1 MRTLAAIL
9 GALVVATS
17 VVAAHH
23 SPIIFDRTRQ
33 VKLEGVVKEFRW
45 SNPHSWILVDVAN
58 GKGAVDTWSI
68 EMGSPNHLAKVG
80 WRAST
85 LKAGDRVSVVV
96 YPLRDGEIGGGQFIS
111 LTQADGRVMTEKG
124 PSESV
129 R

>member
-1 MRTLAAIL
+1 MKTIAATL
-9 GALVVATS
+9 GAVVVVAS

-33 VKLEGVVKEFRW
+33 VKLNGVVKEFRW
-45 SNPHSWILVDVAN
+45 SNPHSWILIDVAN
-58 GKGAVDTWSI
+58 DKGTLATWSI

-85 LKAGDRVSVVV
+85 LKAGDRISVVV
-96 YPLRDGEIGGGQFIS
+96 YPLRDGEAGGGQFIS
-111 LTQADGRVMTEKG
+111 LTQADGRVLTEKG
-124 PSESV
+124 PAAGV